1 MSKMSALGLAESAT
15 ESHSNKLIA
24 KLKKTEIEN
33 KRFTLLEK
41 GIDPTAINQSVM
53 TRTASDISAPS
64 LAPNK

>member
-1 MSKMSALGLAESAT
+1 MSALGLTDSAADT
-15 ESHSNKLIA
+15 HSSKLIA

-33 KRFTLLEK
+33 QRFTLLEK

-64 LAPNK
+64 LAPHI